1 MLQQPNAKSLPKWA
15 MILACQSINAYTMM
29 YISIP
34 TRKEKEIYK
43 KIFLMVVYSKNI
55 YVYDCTYLRQ
65 DCRISTKLTLISGS
79 TVIQSHVVN
88 FYVSMLLKSKIE

>member
-1 MLQQPNAKSLPKWA
+1 
-15 MILACQSINAYTMM
+15 
-29 YISIP
+29 
-34 TRKEKEIYK
+34 
-43 KIFLMVVYSKNI
+43 MVVYSKNI

-65 DCRISTKLTLISGS
+65 DCRISTKLTLISGF